1 MLTNELS
8 TKLNGDHSDYWHCYF
23 RLCSSF
29 KLFILK
35 DKINVFIQPSI
46 KNYGKAKKL
55 VFDPFLSLI
64 DNMD

>member
-1 MLTNELS
+1 
-8 TKLNGDHSDYWHCYF
+8 
-23 RLCSSF
+23 
-29 KLFILK
+29 LK